1 MSEVTKTAPTVLTI
15 AEQSKKAELE
25 AIIEQGQKTF
35 LKVGNALLEIRDAR
49 LYRDEQST
57 FEDYCEIR
65 WGLGVRRAQQIMLAA
80 RTVLE
85 LPAEMRT
92 TVRNEAQVR
101 ELAKVPKPKREAV
114 LKAAST
120 DGKKPAT
127 AAKIKETAKSFAPPP
142 IVPLPVRLDETGHA
156 IPVSLHAAWDRAE
169 AWAANATKQISAIKS
184 DLKKAMEDKDATFAE
199 VSDQTFITTLTS
211 IYRELKCVKPHTL
224 CPSHTP
230 QCKLCNGRGYISKF
244 RFENAI
250 PSEVRKR
257 WENAA

>member
-1 MSEVTKTAPTVLTI
+1 MAPSLSPR
-15 AEQSKKAELE
+15 QRSKK
-25 AIIEQGQKTF
+25 QPSHSTKGT
-35 LKVGNALLEIRDAR
+35 AL
-49 LYRDEQST
+49 
-57 FEDYCEIR
+57 
-65 WGLGVRRAQQIMLAA
+65 
-80 RTVLE
+80 
-85 LPAEMRT
+85 
-92 TVRNEAQVR
+92 
-101 ELAKVPKPKREAV
+101 
-114 LKAAST
+114 
-120 DGKKPAT
+120 
-127 AAKIKETAKSFAPPP
+127 PPP
-142 IVPLPVRLDETGHA
+142 IIPLPVRLDETGHT

-250 PSEVRKR
+250 PSDVRKR